1 MIKISVVI
9 ITLNEEKNLSRC
21 LESVK
26 HIADEIVVVDS
37 FSTDKTIEIAT
48 TYNASIYQEKF
59 LGYGAQK
66 NSATDKA
73 SNNWIL
79 ALDADE
85 ALSKELEQSIL
96 EVKSNPEYN
105 VYELSRLNN
114 YCGKWI
120 RHGGWYP
127 DKKIRLYDRTKG
139 SWRGEK
145 IHESWMPDDKNEGI
159 GKLKGDLL
167 HYSYYTISDHIRQ
180 IEKFTEMSALESV
193 SQGKSCSILKIWI
206 VPIWMFLQNYFLRLG
221 FLDGEKGYLVCKF
234 SAHAAFIKYSK
245 IRQYALFK
253 AQGKLV
259 Q

>member
-26 HIADEIVVVDS
+26 RIADEIIILDS
-37 FSTDKTIEIAT
+37 FSTDRTIQIAQEYNT
-48 TYNASIYQEKF
+48 TIFQEKF

-66 NSATDKA
+66 NLATEKA
-73 SNNWIL
+73 SNNWVVS
-79 ALDADE
+79 LDADE
-85 ALSKELEQSIL
+85 ALSIELEKSIL
-96 EVKSNPEYN
+96 EVKHNPTYSI
-105 VYELSRLNN
+105 YELARLNN

-120 RHGGWYP
+120 RHCGWYP

-145 IHESWMPDDKNEGI
+145 IHESWEPTNKNEKV

-193 SQGKSCSILKIWI
+193 SQGKTCSILKIWI
-206 VPIWMFLQNYFLRLG
+206 VPIWIFLLNYFLRLG

-253 AQGKLV
+253 IQGKLI